1 MHQFVIDHLGAKG
14 EGVTFKDN
22 QEIYVPFTLPNEVIE
37 GQVEGG
43 RIPKPK
49 IISPSDVRVK
59 AACQHFK
66 SCGGCRLQHFDKEA
80 LADWK
85 GAVVSEALA
94 KFDISTEIRP
104 TLTSAPHSRRRAT
117 LTGRKTKSGTIVGFH
132 GHASDQIVQI
142 QDCPVLDPKV
152 MVAWPI
158 FEQFVLIGASRKANI
173 KIAVTIS
180 DVGLDVSV
188 NEAKSLSPQQNQ
200 ELSILCADKHI
211 SRLVWNGEI
220 TFQSTAPFISVEG
233 IKLHLVEGGFLQATE
248 FGQNNLIKAVND
260 IVADRKNTLDLFSGM
275 GTFSLPLAKSR
286 AVHAVENGRNMLIAL
301 QNAADHAKNIHPV
314 TTEHR
319 DLFRRPLMPDEL
331 QKFDSIV
338 IDPAR
343 AGAFAQCQE
352 IAKSKIDKIAF
363 VSCNPST
370 FARDAKI
377 LTDASFSLNW
387 VQPIDQFLWSPHVEL
402 VAEFT
407 R

>member
-1 MHQFVIDHLGAKG
+1 M
-14 EGVTFKDN
+14 
-22 QEIYVPFTLPNEVIE
+22 
-37 GQVEGG
+37 
-43 RIPKPK
+43 
-49 IISPSDVRVK
+49 
-59 AACQHFK
+59 
-66 SCGGCRLQHFDKEA
+66 
-80 LADWK
+80 
-85 GAVVSEALA
+85 
-94 KFDISTEIRP
+94 
-104 TLTSAPHSRRRAT
+104 
-117 LTGRKTKSGTIVGFH
+117 
-132 GHASDQIVQI
+132 
-142 QDCPVLDPKV
+142 
-152 MVAWPI
+152 
-158 FEQFVLIGASRKANI
+158 
-173 KIAVTIS
+173 
-180 DVGLDVSV
+180 
-188 NEAKSLSPQQNQ
+188 
-200 ELSILCADKHI
+200 
-211 SRLVWNGEI
+211 
-220 TFQSTAPFISVEG
+220 
-233 IKLHLVEGGFLQATE
+233 EGGFLQATE

-301 QNAADHAKNIHPV
+301 QNAADHARNIHPV